1 MGNSSYRI
9 CENGIYRDAT
19 EEEIKEITELGSDE
33 SPTFALTRE
42 AQVISFVRSMAAAS
56 TTLTDTVALSIPDLL
71 PTWDEVLSSGN
82 KLEKDQCITK
92 DGRCYRV
99 VQAITPQAHQVP
111 GGDGMLAIYRPID
124 RNHKGTLTDPIPW
137 VNGMD
142 CCAGMYYS
150 YHEAVYLC
158 NGDMK
163 PCVWAPDTSGL
174 WQWSKMEGE
183 QV

>member
-1 MGNSSYRI
+1 MNVFKGGKVVTLTS
-9 CENGIYRDAT
+9 
-19 EEEIKEITELGSDE
+19 EEERARAKAMEAE
-33 SPTFALTRE
+33 TFPEPPINEE
-42 AQVISFVRSMAAAS
+42 AQAILFVRSVASKS

-71 PTWDEVLSSGN
+71 MTWDEALESGQTLN
-82 KLEKDQCITK
+82 VNQCLNHH
-92 DGRCYRV
+92 GQLYRV
-99 VQAITPQAHQVP
+99 VQAVTPQAHQVP

-163 PCVWAPDTSGL
+163 PCVWAPDTAGL

-183 QV
+183 